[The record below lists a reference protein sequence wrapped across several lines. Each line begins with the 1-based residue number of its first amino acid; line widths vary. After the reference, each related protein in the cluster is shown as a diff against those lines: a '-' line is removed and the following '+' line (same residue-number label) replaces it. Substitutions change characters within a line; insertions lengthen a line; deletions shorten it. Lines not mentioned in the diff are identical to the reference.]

1 MTPERWE
8 QIRDV
13 LERALELAPDERSAF
28 LDEAC
33 PSDPSLRNEVEVLL
47 AQSADMPSVFLQ
59 SSAMAEFIGAEM
71 DDIDFST
78 AALEEGQEFAQ
89 RFRLIRKLGE
99 GGMGQVWLAEQAF
112 PVRRQVALK
121 MIKAGMCD
129 EAVVE
134 RFQSERQSLAIMEHP
149 TIAKVFDAGTTSQG
163 QPFFVM
169 EYVPGLPITEYCD
182 QKKLTI
188 RDRLELFIETC
199 EGVQHAHQKAII
211 HRDLKPANILV
222 VEVDDKPVPRIIDFG
237 LAKAATQP
245 IAGDARK
252 TQLGN
257 LVGTPGYMSPEQA
270 DANVSDIDTRT
281 DVYSLGVVL
290 YVLLS
295 GREPFESKQGQKEQ
309 LDEVLRRLR
318 EDEPPRPSASVSSD
332 RHSSSEIAEARSTE
346 PGQLTRMLRG
356 DLDWITMRA
365 LEKDRARRYGAPS
378 DLAADIRRY
387 LNHEPVL
394 ARPASAAYRSGKF
407 VKRHKFALAVAS
419 VFALMVLV
427 GAVAIVR
434 EAQIA
439 RMQEARA
446 ERRFN
451 DVRSLSNSLLFD
463 VYDSIQNLPGSTPAR
478 RIVADRALHYLDTLS
493 QESAGSPDLER
504 ELATAYER
512 VGDVQANP
520 FFANLGDT
528 AGAIQSYRKA
538 LRIRLDLAGD
548 HPRAFPDQAAL
559 VATYMNLGFALE
571 NNLDFA
577 AAMDAYRKAYAIAT
591 VWAVDRKDD
600 PQAQET
606 LAGVCFSLAILLADQ
621 GDVAGSLNYYRES
634 AAIREAIEGGSK
646 TFRDQVQTRLAGVY
660 GYMAGD
666 LSLQGDPASAI
677 ALQSKTQAIL
687 TAQIAADPENSQLR
701 EFLLQSEYWTAKYS
715 EQKGDYRSAIS
726 NYREAFAGYQ
736 KLSAADPRDALAM
749 RYLGLCEMGMGN
761 SLTALGN
768 AAQGIQHGRK
778 SVQIFAALAS
788 AGRGS
793 PTNRV
798 LSLAHSQSALA
809 NDFKRLAARPATPES
824 EAIANWRTARY
835 WFQQSLSQLQTLK
848 QRNLL
853 GPFDLPEPDRVAR
866 EVANCDANLRRFVRK

>member
-13 LERALELAPDERSAF
+13 LEKALELAPEQRSAF
-28 LDEAC
+28 LDGAC
-33 PSDPSLRNEVEVLL
+33 SSDPSLRKEVEVLL
-47 AQSADMPSVFLQ
+47 AQSANVPSEFLQ
-59 SSAMAEFIGAEM
+59 SSAMAEMISAELE
-71 DDIDFST
+71 SVNSA
-78 AALEEGQEFAQ
+78 AALKEGQEFAQ
-89 RFRLIRKLGE
+89 RFHLIRKLGE
-99 GGMGQVWLAEQAF
+99 GGMGQVWLAEQTF

-121 MIKAGMCD
+121 MIKAGMYD

-149 TIAKVFDAGTTSQG
+149 AIAKVFDAGTTSQG
-163 QPFFVM
+163 QPYFVM

-182 QKKLTI
+182 RKKLAI
-188 RDRLELFIETC
+188 RDRLELLIETC

-222 VEVDDKPVPRIIDFG
+222 VEVDGKPVPRIIDFG
-237 LAKAATQP
+237 LAKAVTHS
-245 IAGDARK
+245 IAGDAIK
-252 TQLGN
+252 THFGN

-270 DANVSDIDTRT
+270 DANVLDIDTRT
-281 DVYSLGVVL
+281 DVYALGVVL

-295 GREPFESKQGQKEQ
+295 GREPFESKQGQKQQ
-309 LDEVLRRLR
+309 LDELLRKLR
-318 EDEPPRPSASVSSD
+318 EDEPPRPSTRVSGD
-332 RHSSSEIAEARSTE
+332 HHSPNAIAEARSTE
-346 PGQLTRMLRG
+346 PRQLIRVLRA
-356 DLDWITMRA
+356 DLDWITMKA
-365 LEKDRARRYGAPS
+365 LEKDRARRYGAPA

-407 VKRHKFALAVAS
+407 VKRHKLALAVAS
-419 VFALMVLV
+419 VFALMALA

-451 DVRSLSNSLLFD
+451 DVRSLANSLLFD
-463 VYDSIQNLPGSTPAR
+463 VYDSIQDLPGSTPAR

-548 HPRAFPDQAAL
+548 HPSTFSDQAAL
-559 VATYMNLGFALE
+559 VATYMNLGLALE

-591 VWAVDRKDD
+591 TWAVDRKDD

-621 GDVAGSLNYYRES
+621 GDVAGSVNYYRKS
-634 AAIREAIEGGSK
+634 AAIREAITGGSK
-646 TFRDQVQTRLAGVY
+646 AFRNQVQTRLAGVY

-666 LSLQGDPASAI
+666 LSLQGDFASAI
-677 ALQSKTQAIL
+677 ALQSKTHAIL
-687 TAQIAADPENSQLR
+687 AAQVAANPQNSQLR
-701 EFLLQSEYWTAKYS
+701 EFLLQSEYWTANYS
-715 EQKGDYRSAIS
+715 EQKGDYRQAIS

-736 KLSAADPRDALAM
+736 KLSTADPRDALAM
-749 RYLGLCEMGMGN
+749 RYLGLCEMGLGN
-761 SLTALGN
+761 SLSSLGN
-768 AAQGIQHGRK
+768 VDQGIQHGRRA
-778 SVQIFAALAS
+778 VQIFAALAS

-793 PTNRV
+793 PSISV
-798 LSLAHSQSALA
+798 LALAHSQSALA
-809 NDFKRLAARPATPES
+809 NDFKRLAARPAAPAS

-835 WFQQSLSQLQTLK
+835 WFQQSLNQLLTLK

-853 GPFDLPEPDRVAR
+853 APYDLSEPDRVAS
-866 EVANCDANLRRFVRK
+866 EVAICDANLKGLARK

>member
-13 LERALELAPDERSAF
+13 LEGALELAPDERAVF
-28 LDEAC
+28 LDGAC
-33 PSDPSLRNEVEVLL
+33 SSDPSLRKEVEVLL
-47 AQSADMPSVFLQ
+47 AQSANVPSGFLQ
-59 SSAMAEFIGAEM
+59 SSAMAEFISTE
-71 DDIDFST
+71 IDGINSAT
-78 AALEEGQEFAQ
+78 VLKEGQEFAQ

-99 GGMGQVWLAEQAF
+99 GGMGQVWLAEQTF

-121 MIKAGMCD
+121 MIKAGMYD

-149 TIAKVFDAGTTSQG
+149 AIAKVFDAGTTPQG
-163 QPFFVM
+163 QPYFVM

-188 RDRLELFIETC
+188 GDRLELFIETC

-222 VEVDDKPVPRIIDFG
+222 VEVDGKPVPRIIDFG
-237 LAKAATQP
+237 LAKAVTYP

-252 TQLGN
+252 TQFGN

-270 DANVSDIDTRT
+270 DVNVQDIDTRT

-290 YVLLS
+290 YVMLS
-295 GREPFESKQGQKEQ
+295 GREPFESKQGQKQQ
-309 LDEVLRRLR
+309 LDELLRKLR
-318 EDEPPRPSASVSSD
+318 EDEPPRPSTRVSGD
-332 RHSSSEIAEARSTE
+332 RHSSSTIAEARSTE
-346 PGQLTRMLRG
+346 PGQLTRVLRG
-356 DLDWITMRA
+356 DLDCIAMKA
-365 LEKDRARRYGAPS
+365 LEKDRSRRYGAPS

-419 VFALMVLV
+419 IFALMVLA

-451 DVRSLSNSLLFD
+451 DVRSLANSLLFD
-463 VYDSIQNLPGSTPAR
+463 VYDSIQGLPGSTPAR

-512 VGDVQANP
+512 VGDVQGNP

-528 AGAIQSYRKA
+528 VGAIQSYRKA
-538 LRIRLDLAGD
+538 LRIRLDLAGG
-548 HPRAFPDQAAL
+548 HPSAFPDQAAL
-559 VATYMNLGFALE
+559 VATYVNLGLALE

-577 AAMDAYRKAYAIAT
+577 AATDAYRKAYAIAT
-591 VWAVDRKDD
+591 AWAVDRKDD

-621 GDVAGSLNYYRES
+621 GDVGGSLNYYRKS
-634 AAIREAIEGGSK
+634 AAIRESIRGGSK
-646 TFRDQVQTRLAGVY
+646 AFRDQVQTRLAGVY

-666 LSLQGDPASAI
+666 LSLQGDLAAAI
-677 ALQSKTQAIL
+677 ALQSKAHAIL
-687 TAQIAADPENSQLR
+687 AAQVAGDPQNSQLR

-715 EQKGDYRSAIS
+715 EQMGDYRQAIS

-749 RYLGLCEMGMGN
+749 RYLGLCELGMGN
-761 SLTALGN
+761 SLSSLGN
-768 AAQGIQHGRK
+768 VDQGIQHGRQA
-778 SVQIFAALAS
+778 VEILAALAS

-793 PTNRV
+793 TSVSV
-798 LSLAHSQSALA
+798 LALAHSQSALA
-809 NDFKRLAARPATPES
+809 NDFKRLAARPAAPAS

-835 WFQQSLSQLQTLK
+835 WFQQSLNQLQTLQ

-853 GPFDLPEPDRVAR
+853 APYDLSEPDRVAH
-866 EVANCDANLRRFVRK
+866 EVANCDDNLRRSVRK

>member
-13 LERALELAPDERSAF
+13 LEEALELAPEQRSAY
-28 LDEAC
+28 LDGAC
-33 PSDPSLRNEVEVLL
+33 SSDPALRKEVEVLL
-47 AQSADMPSVFLQ
+47 ADSANVPTGFLQ
-59 SSAMAEFIGAEM
+59 SSAMAEFISKE
-71 DDIDFST
+71 IDNIDSVG
-78 AALEEGQEFAQ
+78 ALEEGQEFAQ
-89 RFRLIRKLGE
+89 RFRLIRRLGE
-99 GGMGQVWLAEQAF
+99 GGMGQVWLAEQTQ

-121 MIKAGMCD
+121 LIKAGMYD
-129 EAVVE
+129 EAVVQ

-149 TIAKVFDAGTTSQG
+149 AIAKVFDAGTTPQG
-163 QPFFVM
+163 QPYFVM

-222 VEVDDKPVPRIIDFG
+222 VEVDGKPVPRIIDFG
-237 LAKAATQP
+237 LAKVATRQ
-245 IAGDARK
+245 IGGDIRK

-270 DANVSDIDTRT
+270 DANVQDIDTRT

-295 GREPFESKQGQKEQ
+295 GREPFESKQGQKQQ
-309 LDEVLRRLR
+309 LDELLRKLR
-318 EDEPPRPSASVSSD
+318 EDEPPRPSTKFSGDHHTSNA
-332 RHSSSEIAEARSTE
+332 IAEARGTE
-346 PGQLTRMLRG
+346 PRQLTRTLRG
-356 DLDWITMRA
+356 DLDWITMKA

-378 DLAADIRRY
+378 DLTADIRHY

-394 ARPASAAYRSGKF
+394 ARPASVAYRSGKF
-407 VKRHKFALAVAS
+407 VKRHKLALAVAS
-419 VFALMVLV
+419 VFALMVLA

-451 DVRSLSNSLLFD
+451 DVRSLANSLLFD
-463 VYDSIQNLPGSTPAR
+463 VYDSIQDLPGSTPAR

-520 FFANLGDT
+520 FFANLGDI
-528 AGAIQSYRKA
+528 AGGIQSYRKA

-548 HPRAFPDQAAL
+548 HPRAFSDQAAL
-559 VATYMNLGFALE
+559 VATYMNLGLALE

-621 GDVAGSLNYYRES
+621 GDVDGSLNYYRKS
-634 AAIREAIEGGSK
+634 AAIREAIRGGSMA
-646 TFRDQVQTRLAGVY
+646 FRNQVQTRLAGVY

-666 LSLQGDPASAI
+666 FSLEGDFASAI
-677 ALQSKTQAIL
+677 ALQSKTHDIL
-687 TAQIAADPENSQLR
+687 AAQIAVDPQNSQLR

-715 EQKGDYRSAIS
+715 EQKGDYRQAIS
-726 NYREAFAGYQ
+726 IYREAFAGYQ
-736 KLSAADPRDALAM
+736 KLSTADPRDALAM

-761 SLTALGN
+761 SLASLGN
-768 AAQGIQHGRK
+768 VAEGIQHGRQA
-778 SVQIFAALAS
+778 VQIFTALAS
-788 AGRGS
+788 ASLGS

-798 LSLAHSQSALA
+798 LALAHSQSALA
-809 NDFKRLAARPATPES
+809 NDFKRAAARPAAPES

-835 WFQQSLSQLQTLK
+835 WFQQSLNQLQTLK

-853 GPFDLPEPDRVAR
+853 GPSDLSEPDRVAR
-866 EVANCDANLRRFVRK
+866 EVANCDANLEKFTRK

>member
-13 LERALELAPDERSAF
+13 LEGALELAPDERSAF
-28 LDEAC
+28 LDGAC
-33 PSDPSLRNEVEVLL
+33 SSDPSLRNEVEVLL
-47 AQSADMPSVFLQ
+47 AQSANVPSGFLQ
-59 SSAMAEFIGAEM
+59 SSAMAEMISAELE
-71 DDIDFST
+71 SVNSA
-78 AALEEGQEFAQ
+78 AALKEGQEFAQ
-89 RFRLIRKLGE
+89 RFHLIRKLGE
-99 GGMGQVWLAEQAF
+99 GGMGQVWLAEQTF

-121 MIKAGMCD
+121 MIKAGMYD

-149 TIAKVFDAGTTSQG
+149 AIAKVFDAGTTPQG
-163 QPFFVM
+163 QPYFVM

-182 QKKLTI
+182 RKKLTI

-211 HRDLKPANILV
+211 HRDLKPANVLV
-222 VEVDDKPVPRIIDFG
+222 VEVDAKPVPRIIDFG
-237 LAKAATQP
+237 LAKAVTHA

-252 TQLGN
+252 TQFGD

-270 DANVSDIDTRT
+270 DVNVQDIDTRT

-295 GREPFESKQGQKEQ
+295 GREPFESKQGQKQQ
-309 LDEVLRRLR
+309 LDELLRKLR
-318 EDEPPRPSASVSSD
+318 EDEPPRPSTKISGD
-332 RHSSSEIAEARSTE
+332 HHSSSTIAEARSTE
-346 PGQLTRMLRG
+346 PRQLTRVLRG
-356 DLDWITMRA
+356 DLDCITMRA
-365 LEKDRARRYGAPS
+365 LEKDRSRRYGAPS

-387 LNHEPVL
+387 LSHEPVM

-407 VKRHKFALAVAS
+407 VRRHKFALAVAS
-419 VFALMVLV
+419 VFALMALA

-451 DVRSLSNSLLFD
+451 DVRSLANSLLFD
-463 VYDSIQNLPGSTPAR
+463 VYDSIQDLPGSTPAR

-548 HPRAFPDQAAL
+548 HPSAFPDQAAL
-559 VATYMNLGFALE
+559 VATYMNLGLALE

-591 VWAVDRKDD
+591 TWAVDRKDD

-621 GDVAGSLNYYRES
+621 GDVPGSLNYYRKS
-634 AAIREAIEGGSK
+634 AAIREAIRGGSQA
-646 TFRDQVQTRLAGVY
+646 FRNQVQTRLAGVY

-666 LSLQGDPASAI
+666 LALQGDPASAI

-687 TAQIAADPENSQLR
+687 TAQVAADPQNSQLR
-701 EFLLQSEYWTAKYS
+701 EFLLQSEYWIAKYS
-715 EQKGDYRSAIS
+715 EQMGDYRQAIS

-749 RYLGLCEMGMGN
+749 RYLGLCELGVGN
-761 SLTALGN
+761 SLSSLGN
-768 AAQGIQHGRK
+768 VVQGIQHGRRA
-778 SVQIFAALAS
+778 VEIFAALAS

-793 PTNRV
+793 TSISV
-798 LSLAHSQSALA
+798 LALAHSQSALG
-809 NDFKRLAARPATPES
+809 NDFKRLAARPAAPAS
-824 EAIANWRTARY
+824 EVIANWRTARY
-835 WFQQSLSQLQTLK
+835 WFQQSLNQLQTLK

-853 GPFDLPEPDRVAR
+853 APVDLSEPDRVAH
-866 EVANCDANLRRFVRK
+866 EVANCDDNLRRFVRK

>member
-1 MTPERWE
+1 MRAESLAHHSQTALGHGPAMAASTDEQHSRRMTPERWE

-33 PSDPSLRNEVEVLL
+33 PSAPSLRNEVEVLL

-149 TIAKVFDAGTTSQG
+149 TIAKVFDAGTTPQG
-163 QPFFVM
+163 QPYFVM

-188 RDRLELFIETC
+188 RDRLELFIQVC

-419 VFALMVLV
+419 VFALMMLA

-434 EAQIA
+434 EAHIA

-446 ERRFN
+446 ERRFE
-451 DVRSLSNSLLFD
+451 SLRKLTNSMLFEFH
-463 VYDSIQNLPGSTPAR
+463 DSIETLPGSTA
-478 RIVADRALHYLDTLS
+478 A
-493 QESAGSPDLER
+493 R
-504 ELATAYER
+504 EL
-512 VGDVQANP
+512 VV
-520 FFANLGDT
+520 
-528 AGAIQSYRKA
+528 S
-538 LRIRLDLAGD
+538 
-548 HPRAFPDQAAL
+548 RA
-559 VATYMNLGFALE
+559 
-571 NNLDFA
+571 
-577 AAMDAYRKAYAIAT
+577 
-591 VWAVDRKDD
+591 
-600 PQAQET
+600 
-606 LAGVCFSLAILLADQ
+606 
-621 GDVAGSLNYYRES
+621 
-634 AAIREAIEGGSK
+634 
-646 TFRDQVQTRLAGVY
+646 
-660 GYMAGD
+660 
-666 LSLQGDPASAI
+666 
-677 ALQSKTQAIL
+677 
-687 TAQIAADPENSQLR
+687 
-701 EFLLQSEYWTAKYS
+701 
-715 EQKGDYRSAIS
+715 
-726 NYREAFAGYQ
+726 
-736 KLSAADPRDALAM
+736 
-749 RYLGLCEMGMGN
+749 
-761 SLTALGN
+761 
-768 AAQGIQHGRK
+768 
-778 SVQIFAALAS
+778 
-788 AGRGS
+788 
-793 PTNRV
+793 
-798 LSLAHSQSALA
+798 
-809 NDFKRLAARPATPES
+809 
-824 EAIANWRTARY
+824 
-835 WFQQSLSQLQTLK
+835 
-848 QRNLL
+848 
-853 GPFDLPEPDRVAR
+853 
-866 EVANCDANLRRFVRK
+866 

>member
-13 LERALELAPDERSAF
+13 LEKALELAPEQRSAF
-28 LDEAC
+28 LDGAC
-33 PSDPSLRNEVEVLL
+33 ASDPSLRNEVEVLL
-47 AQSADMPSVFLQ
+47 ADSANVPSGFLQ
-59 SSAMAEFIGAEM
+59 SSAMAELISAEM
-71 DDIDFST
+71 DGAGSA
-78 AALEEGQEFAQ
+78 AALEEGQVFAQ

-99 GGMGQVWLAEQAF
+99 GGMGQVWLAEQTS

-121 MIKAGMCD
+121 LIKAGMYD
-129 EAVVE
+129 EAIVD

-149 TIAKVFDAGTTSQG
+149 AIAKVFDAGTTPQG
-163 QPFFVM
+163 QPYFVM
-169 EYVPGLPITEYCD
+169 EYVPGLTITEYCD

-222 VEVDDKPVPRIIDFG
+222 VEVDGKPVPRIIDFG
-237 LAKAATQP
+237 LAKAITQ
-245 IAGDARK
+245 IAGDLRK
-252 TQLGN
+252 TQFGN

-270 DANVSDIDTRT
+270 DLNVQDIDTRT

-295 GREPFESKQGQKEQ
+295 GREPFESKQGQKQQ
-309 LDEVLRRLR
+309 LDELLRKLR
-318 EDEPPRPSASVSSD
+318 EDEPPRPSTRTSGEH
-332 RHSSSEIAEARSTE
+332 HSSNVIAEARGTE
-346 PGQLTRMLRG
+346 PRQLTRVLRG
-356 DLDWITMRA
+356 DLDWITMKA
-365 LEKDRARRYGAPS
+365 LEKDRSRRYGTPS

-394 ARPASAAYRSGKF
+394 ARPASAAYRSSKF
-407 VKRHKFALAVAS
+407 VKRHKIGFAVAS
-419 VFALMVLV
+419 VFTLMALA

-451 DVRSLSNSLLFD
+451 DVRSLANSLLFD
-463 VYDSIQNLPGSTPAR
+463 VYDSIQGLPGSTPAR

-548 HPRAFPDQAAL
+548 HPSTFSDQAAL
-559 VATYMNLGFALE
+559 VATYMNLGLTLE

-591 VWAVDRKDD
+591 TWAVDRKDD

-621 GDVAGSLNYYRES
+621 GDVAGSLNYYRKS
-634 AAIREAIEGGSK
+634 AAIREAITGGSK
-646 TFRDQVQTRLAGVY
+646 AFRNQVQTRLAGVY

-666 LSLQGDPASAI
+666 LALQGDFASAI
-677 ALQSKTQAIL
+677 ALQNKTHAIL
-687 TAQIAADPENSQLR
+687 AAQVAADPQNSQLR
-701 EFLLQSEYWTAKYS
+701 EFLLQSEYWTAKYY
-715 EQKGDYRSAIS
+715 EQKGDYRQAIS

-736 KLSAADPRDALAM
+736 KLSKADPRDALAM
-749 RYLGLCEMGMGN
+749 RYLGLCEMGVGS
-761 SLTALGN
+761 SLSSLGN
-768 AAQGIQHGRK
+768 VVQGIEHGRQA
-778 SVQIFAALAS
+778 VQILAALAS
-788 AGRGS
+788 AGHGS
-793 PTNRV
+793 PYNNV
-798 LSLAHSQSALA
+798 VALAHSQSALG
-809 NDFKRLAARPATPES
+809 NDFKLLAERPAAPES

-835 WFQQSLSQLQTLK
+835 WFQQSLNQLQTLK

-853 GPFDLPEPDRVAR
+853 APYDLPESDRVAR
-866 EVANCDANLRRFVRK
+866 EVAICNANLKRFVRK